1 MTEKRTS
8 GRRPADA
15 GTPGRQ
21 EIWEAI
27 RRKTETFTISD
38 VVSATGAVR
47 KTIHDYL
54 GCLAAGGYVDH
65 SAAAAPGQAAHFRM
79 LRDTGHHAP
88 RLRPD
93 GTPVQQGKAS
103 EHLWRS
109 MCVLQR
115 FTYRELMETTPI
127 PIPEGTAK
135 AYCRTLLATGYL
147 RVLRK
152 AEPSKG
158 QIALYAL
165 VRKSGP
171 KSPQVQRVKRV
182 FDPNTGQVFMPGD
195 RS

>member
-1 MTEKRTS
+1 MW
-8 GRRPADA
+8 
-15 GTPGRQ
+15 Q
-21 EIWEAI
+21 AI
-27 RRKTETFTISD
+27 RGATGTFTVSD
-38 VVSATGAVR
+38 IATAIGAPQKSVR
-47 KTIHDYL
+47 DYL

-65 SAAAAPGQAAHFRM
+65 TPAEVRGQSGTFKL

-93 GTPVQQGKAS
+93 GRPVQQGKAS
-103 EHLWRS
+103 EQLWRS
-109 MCVLQR
+109 MCILKQ
-115 FTYRELMETTPI
+115 FTYRDLMETATV

-152 AEPSKG
+152 AEPGRG

-165 VRKSGP
+165 VRQSGP

-182 FDPNTGQVFMPGD
+182 FDPNTGDVYMPGD
-195 RS
+195 QA

>member
-21 EIWEAI
+21 EIWTYI
-27 RRKTETFTISD
+27 RRKTDTFTTSD
-38 VVSATGAVR
+38 VISATGAAR

-65 SAAAAPGQAAHFRM
+65 TPAEARGQSAHYKM

-93 GTPVQQGKAS
+93 GSPVRQGKAN
-103 EHLWRS
+103 EHLWTS
-109 MCVLQR
+109 MRVLKR
-115 FTYRELMETTPI
+115 FTYRDLMDTTPM

-135 AYCRTLLATGYL
+135 AYCRTLLDTGYL

-152 AEPSKG
+152 AEPTKG

-165 VRKSGP
+165 VRQSGP

-182 FDPNTGQVFMPGD
+182 FDPNTGEVFMPGD
-195 RS
+195 KA